1 MTPSEIRQHG
11 GRRTSILGSSMEEPM
26 ASIIKTIEIDAPA
39 DAVWD
44 AVRDFGAVHKRFA
57 PGFVAN
63 VELIPG
69 ARMVTFGNG
78 LTVKELF
85 LGIDEDRRRLAYS
98 VAERFAH
105 HSASFQVDALAG
117 GKSRLTWTAD
127 VLPDDMA
134 AERVAPM
141 MEQGLQ
147 VAKDVLGRIPA

>member
-1 MTPSEIRQHG
+1 
-11 GRRTSILGSSMEEPM
+11 M
-26 ASIIKTIEIDAPA
+26 ATIIKQIDIDAPA

-44 AVRDFGAVHKRFA
+44 AVSDFGAVHTRFA
-57 PGFVAN
+57 PGFVTN

-85 LGIDEDRRRLAYS
+85 LGIDQARRRLAYS

-105 HSASFQVDALAG
+105 HSASFQVDDLGAG
-117 GKSRLTWTAD
+117 RSRLTWIAD
-127 VLPDDMA
+127 VLPDDVA
-134 AERVAPM
+134 ASTVAPM

-147 VAKDVLGRIPA
+147 VAKGVLGRVPA